1 MLLASSSKIF
11 SSKKKSKTYV
21 RFDPLKDTDE
31 TFVNIFKSSR
41 KMYKGEYSI
50 FEGFRKWL
58 SHCKKNSVQK

>member
-1 MLLASSSKIF
+1 MFKKF
-11 SSKKKSKTYV
+11 FFEKKSKTYD
-21 RFDPLKDTDE
+21 RFDLLKDTDE